1 MANTNTNNNQPVA
14 KYKLGALRAA
24 IWKNETQFGPQF
36 SVSFSRIYKKGDDW
50 RETGSF
56 RRDDLLP
63 LQKLADQA
71 YGYIIEQQHNGTQPA
86 ASNATAN

>member
-1 MANTNTNNNQPVA
+1 MANTQTNNNQPVA

-24 IWKNETQFGPQF
+24 VWKNETKFGPQF
-36 SVSFSRIYKKGDDW
+36 SVSFSRLYKKGNDW
-50 RETGSF
+50 KETGSF

-71 YGYIIEQQHNGTQPA
+71 YGYIIEQNNGTPKA
-86 ASNATAN
+86 ASKSDS